1 MVTITRKPKK
11 ESGTEPS
18 HHPVR
23 QAIGWQMQVS
33 AKVWSPPT
41 DMYETED
48 AYIWS
53 PPTDMYETED
63 AYIVRIEIAG
73 MGEAD
78 FTVSVEENFLIISGS
93 RPDIQERRA
102 YHQMEIRCGRFTSAV
117 SLPNPID
124 LENASAEYEDG
135 FFVVVLPKLKSSK
148 IDGFGKTTPIFWS
161 F

>member
-11 ESGTEPS
+11 ESDSES
-18 HHPVR
+18 NHHPVR

-33 AKVWSPPT
+33 SKVWSPPT

-48 AYIWS
+48 AYI
-53 PPTDMYETED
+53 
-63 AYIVRIEIAG
+63 VRVEIAG

-93 RPDIQERRA
+93 RPDVQERRA
-102 YHQMEIRCGRFTSAV
+102 YHQMEIRCGKFTSAV
-117 SLPNPID
+117 SLHDPID

-135 FFVVVLPKLKSSK
+135 FFVVVLPKLKSSE
-148 IDGFGKTTPIFWS
+148 IETQEE
-161 F
+161 